1 MSPQV
6 GEIDGII
13 IKIKE
18 AEHGNPHVHAWYQGS
33 KVKIFIKS
41 LDVEGDRELPPK
53 QMKKL
58 REWMYKKKQY
68 LLKKWKSIVVL
79 DY

>member
-1 MSPQV
+1 MSPLV
-6 GEIDGII
+6 GEIDGIV
-13 IKIKE
+13 IKIKG

-41 LDVEGDRELPPK
+41 LDVEGDRELPPR

-58 REWMYKKKQY
+58 REWMYKNKKY
-68 LLKKWKSIVVL
+68 LLRQ
-79 DY
+79 

>member
-1 MSPQV
+1 MSPTV
-6 GEIDGII
+6 GEIDGIV

-18 AEHGNPHVHAWYQGS
+18 AEHGSPHVHAWYQGS
-33 KVKIFIKS
+33 KVKIFINT

-58 REWMYKKKQY
+58 REWIKKHRKY
-68 LLKKWKSIVVL
+68 LLRKWKATVIL